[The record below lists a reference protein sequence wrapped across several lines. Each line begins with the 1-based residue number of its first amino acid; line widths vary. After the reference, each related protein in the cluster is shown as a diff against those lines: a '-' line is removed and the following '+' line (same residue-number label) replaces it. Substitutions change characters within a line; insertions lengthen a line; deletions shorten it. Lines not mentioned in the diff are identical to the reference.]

1 MVLAAQILWSED
13 VEAALHQISTVGDQM
28 MTPLERVLSQ
38 VETTLTVLADSVL
51 QEQPPLRR
59 KKLEHLVKTGLHFRT
74 LRIRTLYRSKVKKI
88 ICRNILKF
96 CVHYGHDQAICT
108 F

>member
-13 VEAALHQISTVGDQM
+13 VEAALHQISAAGDQK

-38 VETTLTVLADSVL
+38 VETTLNVLADSVL

-59 KKLEHLVKTGLHFRT
+59 KKLEHLVRT
-74 LRIRTLYRSKVKKI
+74 VALRKGKMLIVQI
-88 ICRNILKF
+88 ICDRNTDELTLVIITL
-96 CVHYGHDQAICT
+96 IN
-108 F
+108 